1 MFKAPA
7 PQKQT
12 QKADARQNMPNYHFY
27 FFLVPEEIITE
38 GLKKKKKK
46 SWMQQGIHQ
55 ELTYWGGALKNPFS
69 A

>member
-1 MFKAPA
+1 
-7 PQKQT
+7 
-12 QKADARQNMPNYHFY
+12 
-27 FFLVPEEIITE
+27 VPEEIITE